1 MKHLLL
7 TTIFIFAA
15 TLIFE
20 TQTAHSQQREVPVS
34 QQFRLAEGIV
44 RIAEPGQLADS
55 VNVWGDISAP
65 GRYIVPR
72 GTRAHELISYA
83 RGPIGY
89 RTGDTTLDWSK
100 MRLEVNISRFDPDTG
115 VESVQNF
122 RFRYN
127 EPYPEGLRTYRL
139 RNDEIISLEVKRRP
153 AFVDYVRVVAPVVSV
168 VATGF
173 LIIDRL

>member
-1 MKHLLL
+1 MKQTL
-7 TTIFIFAA
+7 TLSIFLIIS
-15 TLIFE
+15 TLI
-20 TQTAHSQQREVPVS
+20 TAELTHAQQREVPMS

-55 VNVWGDISAP
+55 VNVWGDVSAP

-83 RGPIGY
+83 RGPIGF
-89 RTGDTTLDWSK
+89 RTGETTLDWSK
-100 MRLEVNISRFDPDTG
+100 MRLEVNISRFNPATG
-115 VESVQNF
+115 NETVQNF

-127 EPYPEGLRTYRL
+127 EPYPEELRTYRL
-139 RNDEIISLEVKRRP
+139 RNDEIISLEVKRR
-153 AFVDYVRVVAPVVSV
+153 AGFVDYVRVIAPVVGT

>member
-1 MKHLLL
+1 MKHLLSA
-7 TTIFIFAA
+7 TIIIFTA
-15 TLIFE
+15 TLLFE
-20 TQTAHSQQREVPVS
+20 TQTVQAQQREVPTS

-83 RGPIGY
+83 RGPIGF
-89 RTGDTTLDWSK
+89 RTGETTLDWSK
-100 MRLEVNISRFDPDTG
+100 MRLEVNISRYNQDTG
-115 VESVQNF
+115 VETVQNF
-122 RFRYN
+122 QFRYN
-127 EPYPEGLRTYRL
+127 EPYPEELRNYRL
-139 RNDEIISLEVKRRP
+139 RNDEIISLEVKRR
-153 AFVDYVRVVAPVVSV
+153 AGFVDYVRVAAPVLTT
-168 VATGF
+168 VATTL